1 MMNSTYA
8 PRDIKFVVFG
18 ADGDLAR
25 RKGLPTFYKLSR
37 QGRLPENFQIL
48 GAGLSEMTNADF
60 RNMAK
65 TSTRTLAA
73 DLPFDEASWERFAQ
87 RLHYRRV
94 DACKSESV
102 SQIKEGLKKLNGG
115 PAIGDHTVFY
125 LSTPPSIYGR
135 AVESL
140 LANGLAER
148 KAGDNQWPK
157 LVLEKPFGN
166 GLAAAER
173 LDYLLQGS
181 FSERQIYRV
190 DHYLGKHSVENIFA
204 LRFLDGRYEHLWN
217 RRFIKSIRIVV
228 AETDGV
234 GERAMFYDHD
244 GGALRDMVQSHL
256 LQLLSSLLM
265 EKPQSLVDPEA
276 IHAEKTSILQA
287 LRPIDRRHVDESVVA
302 GQYGPG
308 TVGENTLL
316 GYRQERNVAA
326 RSTVETFA
334 AMKVFVD
341 TETWNGVPI
350 FMCTGKRLGGRL
362 GYVVVKFFKS
372 AQEQAASRILPSLGD
387 EKIASKTPE
396 AIVFHIHPETH
407 ISVRMQEKA
416 GSQDKLQLN
425 ATDLNSSAAI
435 DAGAETG
442 YENIILD
449 VARGNRSRFTSSAFN
464 RASWRFLSPILDGM
478 GHQQQAFPNYRAGS
492 WGPLEARRLL
502 ANAGNR

>member
-1 MMNSTYA
+1 MNSTYA
-8 PRDIKFVVFG
+8 PRDTKFVVFG

-37 QGRLPENFQIL
+37 QGRLPENFKIL
-48 GAGLSEMTNADF
+48 GAGLSEMTDADF

-94 DACKSESV
+94 DVTNSESV
-102 SQIKEGLKKLNGG
+102 SQIKEGLKKLYGG
-115 PAIGDHTVFY
+115 QAIGDHTVFY
-125 LSTPPSIYGR
+125 LSTPPSIYGQ

-140 LANGLAER
+140 VANGLVER
-148 KAGDNQWPK
+148 KAGDDQWPK

-173 LDYLLQGS
+173 LDDLLHGS

-190 DHYLGKHSVENIFA
+190 DHYLGKHSVENILA

-217 RRFIKSIRIVV
+217 RRFIQSIRIVV

-234 GERAMFYDHD
+234 GQRAIFYDHD

-276 IHAEKTSILQA
+276 INAEKTSILQA
-287 LRPIDRRHVDESVVA
+287 LRPIDPRHVDESVVA

-308 TVGENTLL
+308 TVGEKTLL
-316 GYRQERNVAA
+316 GYRQESNVAA
-326 RSTVETFA
+326 LSMVETFA

-350 FMCTGKRLGGRL
+350 FMSTGKRLGGRL
-362 GYVVVKFFKS
+362 GYIVVKFFKS
-372 AQEQAASRILPSLGD
+372 AQEDGQISSN
-387 EKIASKTPE
+387 TPE
-396 AIVFHIHPETH
+396 AIVFHIQPETH

-416 GSQDKLQLN
+416 GSPNELRLN
-425 ATDLNSSAAI
+425 ASDCNSPATV
-435 DAGAETG
+435 DAGPETG
-442 YENIILD
+442 YENIMLD
-449 VARGNRSRFTSSAFN
+449 VASGNRSRFSSSAFN
-464 RASWRFLSPILDGM
+464 RASWRFLGPILAGIRQ
-478 GHQQQAFPNYRAGS
+478 QQQAFPNYRAGS
-492 WGPLEARRLL
+492 WGPLEARRLV